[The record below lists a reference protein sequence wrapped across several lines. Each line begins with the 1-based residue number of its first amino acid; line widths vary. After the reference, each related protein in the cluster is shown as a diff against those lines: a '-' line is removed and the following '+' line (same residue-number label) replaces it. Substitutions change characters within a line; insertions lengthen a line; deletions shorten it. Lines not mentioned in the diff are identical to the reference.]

1 MLASD
6 GISLAFL
13 VKTWQKKLVV
23 LSSLWW

>member
-23 LSSLWW
+23 LSSL